1 MIDSI
6 RRAEECGGSV
16 GGAAA
21 RLLVP
26 RSGVYKKEKQDEE
39 NSEKILPQSLNY
51 DEFSLHETPLT
62 VDSVYFFIH
71 QKYFSSL

>member
-16 GGAAA
+16 GAAA
-21 RLLVP
+21 WLLVP

-39 NSEKILPQSLNY
+39 NSEKILRQSLNY